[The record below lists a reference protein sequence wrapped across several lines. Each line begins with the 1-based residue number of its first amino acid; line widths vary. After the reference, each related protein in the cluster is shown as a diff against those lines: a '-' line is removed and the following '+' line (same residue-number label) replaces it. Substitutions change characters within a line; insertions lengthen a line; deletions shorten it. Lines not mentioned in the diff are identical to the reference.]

1 MQTAAT
7 LLDATESL
15 VITWTPNDPNLEFY
29 MYMHFAEVVLL
40 RRFDYRAFDVYKR
53 DGLWSKQTVVPSY
66 LSVTTF
72 YPARGETGVSFN
84 FTLVSTE
91 NSTLPPILNAFE
103 IYTIKRFLQSQT
115 AETDVKTILNIKST
129 YQLKKDWQGDPCVPL
144 EFMWDGLSCIIYN
157 NSGAPPRIISLNLS
171 SSGLTGVVSPYFS
184 NLTFLQNLDLS
195 NNSLNGPVPDF
206 LAELPQLKVLNLS
219 GNQFSGSIPQKL
231 LDKVNAGLEL
241 RADGFPLGPPNSPS
255 NPGTQNQCEAGQCQR
270 KKTSKKFLVPVVVS
284 VAAILIILAVLVVI
298 LMVKRKSSTTKQ
310 KGVSSIRSNAESLK
324 YNFSQVQACTNNF
337 GVENKIGEG
346 GFGPVYKGTL
356 PNGQMIAV
364 KRLSRSSKQGSEEFI
379 NEIAVVAKLQHR
391 NLVRLLGYCLDGEEK
406 LLIYEYVPNRSL
418 DFFLFDLRKQMLLNW
433 ITRYKIIGGVA
444 RGLLY
449 LHEDSRIKIIHR
461 DLKASNILLDT
472 NMIPKIADFGMARLF
487 EIDQSNANTSR
498 IAGTFGYMAPEYAL
512 HGLFSVKSDVFSFG
526 VLVLEIISGKK
537 NSSFLQSHGGNR
549 DDLLSYAWRQW
560 RNGTPLAL
568 LDPSIRESYDQ
579 QEVIQCIHIGLLCVQ
594 EDVELRPTMALV
606 VLMLNSFSVTLPT
619 PTPPPFF
626 DNSRP
631 RIFPRNE
638 QAVAGSNQSSS
649 AVGDSSTNEV
659 SISELYPR

>member
-1 MQTAAT
+1 MGQCTPD
-7 LLDATESL
+7 LSGLDCESCL
-15 VITWTPNDPNLEFY
+15 RNAISKLPECCNKRQSGIVLSPSCTIRYEFY
-29 MYMHFAEVVLL
+29 PFYNQVSPPPPPKPPTPSLPPPPPAGGTARNKDNRGGVSTRTIVFI
-40 RRFDYRAFDVYKR
+40 
-53 DGLWSKQTVVPSY
+53 VVPIVASI
-66 LSVTTF
+66 
-72 YPARGETGVSFN
+72 A
-84 FTLVSTE
+84 
-91 NSTLPPILNAFE
+91 AFVVVFWAV
-103 IYTIKRFLQSQT
+103 KR
-115 AETDVKTILNIKST
+115 
-129 YQLKKDWQGDPCVPL
+129 
-144 EFMWDGLSCIIYN
+144 
-157 NSGAPPRIISLNLS
+157 
-171 SSGLTGVVSPYFS
+171 
-184 NLTFLQNLDLS
+184 
-195 NNSLNGPVPDF
+195 
-206 LAELPQLKVLNLS
+206 
-219 GNQFSGSIPQKL
+219 
-231 LDKVNAGLEL
+231 
-241 RADGFPLGPPNSPS
+241 
-255 NPGTQNQCEAGQCQR
+255 
-270 KKTSKKFLVPVVVS
+270 SKKRQK
-284 VAAILIILAVLVVI
+284 AINET
-298 LMVKRKSSTTKQ
+298 S
-310 KGVSSIRSNAESLK
+310 GVSSIRSNAESLK